1 MIVRMIALAR
11 LTVDSKI
18 DPARRCRF
26 NSNTIPESAECLQ
39 IISKA

>member
-1 MIVRMIALAR
+1 MIVRMIALGH

-18 DPARRCRF
+18 DPAKKCKF

-39 IISKA
+39 ITSKV